1 MREAT
6 LTGSLLPVGR
16 SPEPGR
22 RGIGFHDNG
31 LHPNGAEIS
40 QPLPRFGHRQCPDQ
54 LCHWPRITNRP
65 HNGAVDGYQL
75 TAVCPTCG
83 SAAEVHAIQELAA
96 LARMQLGEM
105 APPMFPGQMPG
116 AVPGYMQQPTTGPIP
131 EPPRFGS
138 RGMSRRMQRAAERV
152 QPVLAPKGQELL
164 RTQIAIADKY
174 PELRACLSDAV
185 IFLAGGSR
193 VLPMPDLSALTMQQA
208 DNLVAALRAG

>member
-1 MREAT
+1 M
-6 LTGSLLPVGR
+6 SL
-16 SPEPGR
+16 
-22 RGIGFHDNG
+22 
-31 LHPNGAEIS
+31 AENNE
-40 QPLPRFGHRQCPDQ
+40 QA
-54 LCHWPRITNRP
+54 
-65 HNGAVDGYQL
+65 HNGAVNGYQP
-75 TAVCPTCG
+75 TALCPACG
-83 SAAEVHAIQELAA
+83 SATEVHAIQELAA

-116 AVPGYMQQPTTGPIP
+116 ALPGYMQEPTTGPIP
-131 EPPRFGS
+131 DPPRFGS
-138 RGMSRRMQRAAERV
+138 RGMSRRMQRAAQRA
-152 QPVLAPKGQELL
+152 QPVLAPKGQEVL